1 MSNEGRKR
9 ARRKAL
15 LTNRMKRK
23 LALLFT
29 IIVLA
34 LIGVNVRLAYINKTN
49 GDKYTKRVLA
59 QQDTNST
66 LLPYRRG
73 DILDRNGTILATSE
87 KVYNLI
93 LDPKVLSQNADE
105 EDPDKDCVEPTLQAL
120 VQYFGLD
127 EAELRATYNDRID
140 SSYVVLLRQ
149 LTKDEISEFEAL
161 MEDDEAGA
169 RIKGVWFED
178 SYIRR

>member
-1 MSNEGRKR
+1 MSNESRKK
-9 ARRKAL
+9 AHRKAL

-34 LIGVNVRLAYINKTN
+34 LIGVNVRLAYINRTN
-49 GDKYTKRVLA
+49 GDNYTKRVLA

-93 LDPKVLSQNADE
+93 LDPRVLSQNADE
-105 EDPDKDCVEPTLQAL
+105 DPEKDCVEPTLQAL
-120 VQYFGLD
+120 SECFGLD
-127 EAELRATYNDRID
+127 AAELRATYNDKID
-140 SSYVVLLRQ
+140 SSYVVLL
-149 LTKDEISEFEAL
+149 
-161 MEDDEAGA
+161 
-169 RIKGVWFED
+169 
-178 SYIRR
+178 